1 MDLSPFLAIDPCGF
15 PGLKVT
21 QARDL
26 GVAGSAQAVGERL
39 AATLARKLGHA

>member
-15 PGLKVT
+15 PGLNVT
-21 QARDL
+21 QTRDL
-26 GVAGSAQAVGERL
+26 GVAGSARTVGERL